1 MHILKRAQI
10 LVADLWACFEGQGL
24 GAFTDIDTITMFA
37 DYRCA
42 APALARHTIVVWLTS
57 IVVLSSVGGGW
68 PAASE
73 CHKYAGAVITIQ
85 CRRLVLTSLIG
96 LNDE

>member
-1 MHILKRAQI
+1 MHILKRAEI

-42 APALARHTIVVWLTS
+42 APALARHAIFVWLTS
-57 IVVLSSVGGGW
+57 VVVASVTGG
-68 PAASE
+68 
-73 CHKYAGAVITIQ
+73 
-85 CRRLVLTSLIG
+85 
-96 LNDE
+96 